1 MVRRHHDRRKLSWS
15 HCANRDTKPAEPS
28 ASVEQQIARDCE
40 LACFA
45 SQCSRVRRCTIV
57 VEEDAAHRSVYGAQP
72 DSLRRALYSAIVTLT
87 LGVLGRSAAA
97 ATCIACLPL
106 FRCSALAGF
115 RNAFQLVHKV
125 NLHMPVLRSTILPV
139 PFAFSKLGV
148 IPGCATMAVVAF
160 VNDRTCLMLIRAS
173 NLTGRFGF
181 EELAAWAGGRKARV
195 LTQVSLILLLYGTLC
210 GGLAFLSDVARI
222 MVLKGVPCTPS
233 ASGAPSGSSSSSEV
247 SYLAHQAVPGLLSAG
262 SYLQQAQL
270 QQRRASSSS
279 SSSGGSSIGGSL
291 SRFHAAGPSRRVKG
305 GGQGC
310 DPGLEEA
317 WWLQRMRVDG
327 RPAMLLVV
335 ALVLFPLCLQR
346 HIRQFEKAA
355 TVGVV
360 VIVAL
365 MLLIASQAVQQGF
378 PAITSGQVPIW
389 FKPGSAAMLPEA
401 FAVLG
406 FAFYMQP
413 MLMPLLAEMPRG
425 EAGMKV
431 SEQAVHI
438 TLYGVASAAYGS
450 VGLFGAALFGDAT
463 ESNIMV
469 NDLLPGQ
476 PQATLVLYG
485 ALMVYL
491 CCGMV
496 TTHYALRASLE
507 VLLCGE
513 GAPYVRARSVAETVV
528 ILLAALAV
536 ACTFPS
542 AAEKIFAL
550 TGCTAVCLVCYVIP
564 VFVHLRLRKAVSLHR
579 AEQTRRQRA
588 ALAVGKAVASRDPD
602 CESGSARGEEALQQ
616 QQQDVDENEPL
627 LVVLPATPSA
637 GYSVQAAEPGFAVCA
652 TRPKCKRSCSDRETS
667 AHTAI
672 EQPVELALAE
682 ELAQLPLSTSWD
694 ASECLQ
700 HFPVVHSA
708 TGQVLGQLLLPA
720 VVIIVG
726 PPQAP
731 RSSQAASP
739 TAASEPGP
747 SSPQPA
753 KRSKRT
759 KAEPGAGEL
768 YAMWA
773 VATLVDRYPHR
784 IDSLPHRAIG
794 PISVGVGPP
803 IRSAF
808 EARSAGGKMSDVM

>member
-1 MVRRHHDRRKLSWS
+1 MLRSTV
-15 HCANRDTKPAEPS
+15 
-28 ASVEQQIARDCE
+28 
-40 LACFA
+40 
-45 SQCSRVRRCTIV
+45 V

-87 LGVLGRSAAA
+87 LGVLG
-97 ATCIACLPL
+97 
-106 FRCSALAGF
+106 
-115 RNAFQLVHKV
+115 
-125 NLHMPVLRSTILPV
+125 STILPV

-148 IPGCATMAVVAF
+148 IPGCATMDQSNPGQSQLTDLTAEHVCIGGGTSLWVNLFAISCQDIGMEAVVAF

-181 EELAAWAGGRKARV
+181 EELAAWAGGRKARP
-195 LTQVSLILLLYGTLC
+195 LPQALPPSSI
-210 GGLAFLSDVARI
+210 ARI
-222 MVLKGVPCTPS
+222 LELREL
-233 ASGAPSGSSSSSEV
+233 GA
-247 SYLAHQAVPGLLSAG
+247 
-262 SYLQQAQL
+262 
-270 QQRRASSSS
+270 
-279 SSSGGSSIGGSL
+279 
-291 SRFHAAGPSRRVKG
+291 
-305 GGQGC
+305 GQGC

-355 TVGVV
+355 TVGVA

-476 PQATLVLYG
+476 PRATLVLYG

-672 EQPVELALAE
+672 EQAVELALAE

-708 TGQVLGQLLLPA
+708 AGQVLGQLLLPA

-726 PPQAP
+726 VGC
-731 RSSQAASP
+731 SAAGLWV
-739 TAASEPGP
+739 AATDIYKHLIPN
-747 SSPQPA
+747 A
-753 KRSKRT
+753 
-759 KAEPGAGEL
+759 
-768 YAMWA
+768 
-773 VATLVDRYPHR
+773 
-784 IDSLPHRAIG
+784 
-794 PISVGVGPP
+794 
-803 IRSAF
+803 
-808 EARSAGGKMSDVM
+808 